1 MVAGCVQ
8 TAELM
13 QRCAERRLQ
22 EEKSMKELVE
32 QVIETQKNVK
42 VAQTE
47 LRKGRRRIAQEVTE
61 ENRELLQRS
70 TEAAKE
76 EQKRRCDLVSQL
88 RALEFRPTRRGKLVD
103 LTQAEGGLDPSWGP
117 PGHSRPTAPCPLCWR
132 TRSGEA
138 SGTRGAGGQLHRL
151 AY

>member
-1 MVAGCVQ
+1 MGIPCRPDPQDAGELKPRFPGDSGPTSVAQRPERAALTVAACVQ

-47 LRKGRRRIAQEVTE
+47 LRKSRRRIGRGWGGRRALPGATPTPGAGQ
-61 ENRELLQRS
+61 LLS
-70 TEAAKE
+70 EPLSAP
-76 EQKRRCDLVSQL
+76 LGPQL
-88 RALEFRPTRRGKLVD
+88 RR
-103 LTQAEGGLDPSWGP
+103 
-117 PGHSRPTAPCPLCWR
+117 
-132 TRSGEA
+132 
-138 SGTRGAGGQLHRL
+138 
-151 AY
+151 